1 MAASGVRPESIVG
14 ATANP
19 EGKKGNSSPR
29 IRPGQKLQREAFQI
43 NV

>member
-1 MAASGVRPESIVG
+1 MAATGVRPESISG
-14 ATANP
+14 TNNQDS
-19 EGKKGNSSPR
+19 KKGNSSPR